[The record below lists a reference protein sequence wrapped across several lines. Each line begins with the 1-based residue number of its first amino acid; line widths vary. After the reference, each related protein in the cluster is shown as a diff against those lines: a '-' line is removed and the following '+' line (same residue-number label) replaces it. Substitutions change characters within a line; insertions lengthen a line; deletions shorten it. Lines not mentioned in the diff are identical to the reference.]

1 MRVRI
6 GACLAAA
13 SLAALVGCDLAPTY
27 DPPALLTPIP
37 AAYKS
42 GGHWQ
47 QATPSDTLPRGP
59 WWEAYGDPLLNR
71 LEGDLIAANPDLASA
86 VAHYDAAR
94 AYVAE
99 VNSGLFPFISVGGM
113 NTTNQQ
119 SQQAPRRRPGLYP
132 NQFGDNILDMQV
144 GYEVD
149 LWDRVHNQIA
159 AAQAQTQATAA
170 DLENVR
176 LSLEAELANDYT
188 LLRGFDAQIKLL
200 ADTSFAYAGNFKL
213 VQTRY
218 AGKIASGIDMA
229 QAKLDL
235 DSARSLEAQIFAQRA
250 LVEHAIATLVGQPA
264 SSFTIARVDALTL
277 VLPNTPTGVPATLL
291 QRRPDIAAAERRV
304 AAANRIV
311 GVARAAFFPS
321 LTLGAIGGFEN
332 SLGAQLFSL
341 PLSFWTVG
349 PGYVL
354 PLFEGGLRHAALAQS
369 YADLRDFTE
378 QYRATVLRA
387 FEDVEDQLALL
398 NNLSLATAAERE
410 AADDATR
417 YYDLSYKAF
426 LEGQINYLDV
436 EIAETAAL
444 NARRQVIAIQ
454 TQVLQANVRL
464 VRSLGGGWSTKDLP
478 TPDAVTD
485 YTPTKS

>member
-1 MRVRI
+1 MRLRI

-13 SLAALVGCDLAPTY
+13 GLAAIAGCDLAPTY

-47 QATPSDTLPRGP
+47 TAVPSDTLPRGP

-86 VAHYDAAR
+86 VAHYDSAR

-99 VNSGLFPFISVGGM
+99 VNSGLFPFISVGGS
-113 NTTNQQ
+113 NTSYQQ

-132 NQFGDNILDMQV
+132 NQFGDNILDMQAS
-144 GYEVD
+144 YEVD
-149 LWDRVHNQIA
+149 LWDSVHNQIA
-159 AAQAQTQATAA
+159 AAQAGAQATAA
-170 DLENVR
+170 ELENVR
-176 LSLEAELANDYT
+176 LSLEAELANDYA

-213 VQTRY
+213 VETRY
-218 AGKIASGIDMA
+218 AGKIASGIDVA

-235 DSARSLEAQIFAQRA
+235 DNARSLEAQIIAQRA

-264 SSFTIARVDALTL
+264 SSFSIPRVDALTL

-321 LTLGAIGGFEN
+321 LTLGAAAGFEN
-332 SLGAQLFSL
+332 SLGAELFSL

-349 PGYVL
+349 PGYIL

-369 YADLRDFTE
+369 YADLRDYTE

-387 FEDVEDQLALL
+387 FQDVEDQLALL

-444 NARRQVIAIQ
+444 NARRQVIAIE